1 MSSDTSDAIVL
12 KDDAG
17 RYYVIPK
24 EILDEALVPEASQA
38 MVDADVADVGG
49 FSINALNFS
58 FVGGLALP
66 SAKVKANYGFR
77 AGGWPCD
84 FPAGG
89 WPCDTP
95 QLGSQQ
101 SH

>member
-1 MSSDTSDAIVL
+1 MSSETSDAIVL
-12 KDDAG
+12 KDQAG

-24 EILDEALVPEASQA
+24 EILEEALVPEGSQA
-38 MVDADVADVGG
+38 MVEADVSDVEG
-49 FSINALNFS
+49 FAANALNFS
-58 FVGGLALP
+58 FAGNLSIP
-66 SAKVKANYGFR
+66 NAKVKSHYGYR

-95 QLGSQQ
+95 QLGGQQ